1 MGRSHI
7 EPEPM
12 FRPERRSRETPA
24 ERHVV
29 SNAESVTA
37 NPLGPPRNCLHGI
50 PGGHEQND

>member
-1 MGRSHI
+1 MGTNHI
-7 EPEPM
+7 EPEHM

-29 SNAESVTA
+29 SNAESVTVH
-37 NPLGPPRNCLHGI
+37 PSELRNCLHGV

>member
-1 MGRSHI
+1 MGTNHM
-7 EPEPM
+7 EPEHM